1 MSALQH
7 AVFGGWVPAG
17 YAALKAFAL
26 FMTAAVAFRFTQR
39 RALAEFTPFDWVT
52 AVAIGAIVGRTSTA
66 SETSFFTG
74 AAALL
79 TLIAVH
85 AIITRIRFIPKLRRL
100 VDPRV
105 RVLIRDGQVNER
117 ALRRS
122 GLTRSDLDA
131 VLRQH
136 GHTSPDDVDLAL
148 FEEKGSVSVL
158 PASGRKS
165 ECR

>member
-1 MSALQH
+1 MEH
-7 AVFGGWVPAG
+7 AVLGDLPMAG
-17 YAALKAFAL
+17 YAALKAAL
-26 FMTAAVAFRFTQR
+26 LFLTAALAFRFTQR

-52 AVAIGAIVGRTSTA
+52 AVAVGAVIGRSATA

-79 TLIAVH
+79 TLVAAHAVV
-85 AIITRIRFIPKLRRL
+85 TRIRFVPRLRRL
-100 VDPRV
+100 VDPPV
-105 RVLIRDGQVNER
+105 RILIFEGQVDEAN
-117 ALRRS
+117 LRRS

-136 GHTSPDDVDLAL
+136 GYVRPEDVGLAL

-158 PASGRKS
+158 PLSVVRNDHP
-165 ECR
+165 C